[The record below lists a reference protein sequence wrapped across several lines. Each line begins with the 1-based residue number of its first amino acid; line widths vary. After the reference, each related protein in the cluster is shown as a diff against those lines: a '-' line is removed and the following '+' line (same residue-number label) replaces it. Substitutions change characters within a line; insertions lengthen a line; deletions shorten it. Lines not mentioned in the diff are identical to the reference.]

1 MSLCVGIRAGWPDT
15 PRASAGASWPPFQ
28 VLPRRRV
35 LRALTYM
42 DNWEA
47 ILVGFAVAIIFQKLV
62 EAGKPGTGT
71 GTASGPPNH
80 FLEEDVKMPATGA
93 PNQMQLSAEQYYP
106 CKSGTLR
113 VIVGGLQVRASHDV
127 GCAGGGS
134 RHMIDHAFLSF
145 IEREPALVPS
155 TVSICHDS
163 TKQPGRV
170 VGQLPKLHLQAC
182 VLEEDPHSQ
191 VQHPKRG
198 LRPKGF
204 VELTLHDV
212 LVVDSLPVPLHVSLD
227 TLKPDPPLG
236 QPFDHEFKVG
246 MFPKRYKRHAYWA
259 GPKRVT
265 R

>member
-1 MSLCVGIRAGWPDT
+1 
-15 PRASAGASWPPFQ
+15 
-28 VLPRRRV
+28 
-35 LRALTYM
+35 M

-47 ILVGFAVAIIFQKLV
+47 IVVGFIIAIIFQKLV
-62 EAGKPGTGT
+62 EGGKPDAGTGPASGNT
-71 GTASGPPNH
+71 PATWDTPVSGPPNQT
-80 FLEEDVKMPATGA
+80 ET
-93 PNQMQLSAEQYYP
+93 AEQYYP
-106 CKSGTLR
+106 CKVGTLR
-113 VIVGGLQVRASHDV
+113 VLVGGIQVRASHDV

-145 IEREPALVPS
+145 IEREPALEPS
-155 TVSICHDS
+155 IVSICHDG

-170 VGQLPKLHLQAC
+170 LGLLPKLDLQAC
-182 VLEEDPHSQ
+182 VLEDDPHSR

-212 LVVDSLPVPLHVSLD
+212 LVVDSLPVPLHVSLN

-236 QPFDHEFKVG
+236 EPFDHEFKVG

>member
-1 MSLCVGIRAGWPDT
+1 MDT
-15 PRASAGASWPPFQ
+15 
-28 VLPRRRV
+28 
-35 LRALTYM
+35 
-42 DNWEA
+42 WEA
-47 ILVGFAVAIIFQKLV
+47 ILVGFFVAIIFQKLV

-170 VGQLPKLHLQAC
+170 LGQLPKLHLQAC
-182 VLEEDPHSQ
+182 VLEDDPDSQ

-198 LRPKGF
+198 LRPKGY
-204 VELTLHDV
+204 VELILHDV